1 MLTTS
6 NFARSRLSVQCPA
19 RSRANRRPV
28 SSQGTVRAIP
38 RAHGSPD
45 RSRQWTSRLGSSPS
59 RRTFSSFPQPVKL
72 PSPQLGLSQCRV
84 PGAVRVSAS
93 RLTPREVPR
102 TGLRS
107 SREMRSIAS
116 RLFKLYPFPRSPR
129 RPTCPE
135 RCGTLMIVVDKRCS
149 RSPHEAIAWWGKRPV
164 GLWIAR
170 GQSLNAAARTF
181 LQASVL
187 ELESFLAGRTFQRPP
202 SLVSDQ
208 IPARNGCAQIAIVI
222 SRISIVK
229 LRDGQDS
236 SPARLAPPAQQLA
249 TSPDFTFCIPAKQP
263 RDQTTLSAMQM
274 SDRISTLIPSS
285 HANCSSCQHGSQGL
299 LTASSSPSP

>member
-1 MLTTS
+1 M
-6 NFARSRLSVQCPA
+6 
-19 RSRANRRPV
+19 
-28 SSQGTVRAIP
+28 
-38 RAHGSPD
+38 
-45 RSRQWTSRLGSSPS
+45 GSSPS
-59 RRTFSSFPQPVKL
+59 RRTFSSFPQLVKL
-72 PSPQLGLSQCRV
+72 PSPQPGLSQCRV

-164 GLWIAR
+164 GLRIAR

-208 IPARNGCAQIAIVI
+208 IPARNGCAQITIVI

-249 TSPDFTFCIPAKQP
+249 PPDFTFCIPAKQP
-263 RDQTTLSAMQM
+263 RDQATLSAMQM

-285 HANCSSCQHGSQGL
+285 HANYSSCQHGSQCL